1 VPVWHEATKE
11 WVREGRLAVL
21 GIAQEHH
28 PDRCRLFA
36 QWKGFDF
43 PILHDPINVIG
54 AKAVPLIIAID
65 EQGIVRAVRPQLEDF
80 EQNFLNK
87 SFKSIEKDVGPKAKP
102 SAPDIDALRRQAELI
117 NSADAWRDLGDGLA
131 LWHSTTRIKDAISA
145 YSQCLRIDPEDEA
158 ALFRLGV
165 CYRMRHESTLRQ
177 AGDFQK
183 AVDLW
188 SQALAKDPNQY
199 IWRRR
204 IQQYGSR
211 LDKPYPFYDWMEK
224 AEKDIKARGEEPVA
238 LQILPSESEI
248 AQPIKKPIAAL
259 KKAVPP
265 DPDGRIHRDTSG
277 FIEAEVTAVPS
288 SIDPG
293 GSARIHVVFRPNVS
307 LEAHW
312 NNEAEPL
319 RLWVELPEGWVIDAR
334 LLVAPQPEEIES
346 AELRRFD
353 FDIQSPKNAASGHVR
368 LSAYALYYAC
378 EGIKGTC
385 QFLRQDIDI
394 EIDVIR

>member
-1 VPVWHEATKE
+1 
-11 WVREGRLAVL
+11 
-21 GIAQEHH
+21 
-28 PDRCRLFA
+28 
-36 QWKGFDF
+36 
-43 PILHDPINVIG
+43 
-54 AKAVPLIIAID
+54 
-65 EQGIVRAVRPQLEDF
+65 
-80 EQNFLNK
+80 
-87 SFKSIEKDVGPKAKP
+87 
-102 SAPDIDALRRQAELI
+102 
-117 NSADAWRDLGDGLA
+117 
-131 LWHSTTRIKDAISA
+131 
-145 YSQCLRIDPEDEA
+145 
-158 ALFRLGV
+158 
-165 CYRMRHESTLRQ
+165 MRHESALRQ

-238 LQILPSESEI
+238 LQILPSKSEI
-248 AQPIKKPIAAL
+248 AQPIKKPLAAL
-259 KKAVPP
+259 KKAVSP

-277 FIEAEVTAVPS
+277 LIEAEVTAVPS

-319 RLWVELPEGWVIDAR
+319 RLWMELPEGWVIDSR
-334 LLVAPQPEEIES
+334 LLVAPQPEETES

-353 FDIQSPKNAASGHVR
+353 FDIQSPMNVASGRVR
-368 LSAYALYYAC
+368 ISAYALYYAC

-394 EIDVIR
+394 EIDVKR